1 MWATNLSNRTKEM
14 DYKND
19 IRSYLEL
26 EKKVIDM
33 LSVDDIN
40 TLLNLLNKAR
50 DEKHTVF
57 ICGNGGSAA
66 TASHYC
72 CDFNKGVSEKQHRK
86 FRFICLGDNIPTMM
100 AYANDISYD
109 EVFVGPLRNLL
120 DEGDYVI
127 GISGSGNSE
136 NVVRAIRYANEHGGI
151 SIGITGY
158 DGGKVK
164 QLSRYNVHV
173 PIDNMQITED
183 LHMML
188 DHCMMTILC
197 KYGEER

>member
-72 CDFNKGVSEKQHRK
+72 CDFNKGAAQS
-86 FRFICLGDNIPTMM
+86 
-100 AYANDISYD
+100 A
-109 EVFVGPLRNLL
+109 
-120 DEGDYVI
+120 
-127 GISGSGNSE
+127 
-136 NVVRAIRYANEHGGI
+136 
-151 SIGITGY
+151 
-158 DGGKVK
+158 
-164 QLSRYNVHV
+164 
-173 PIDNMQITED
+173 
-183 LHMML
+183 
-188 DHCMMTILC
+188 
-197 KYGEER
+197 